1 MVQINFASREINC
14 KIVYYGPGR
23 CGKTTNLQLVHE
35 KAPANSTGE
44 LVSIATETDRTLY
57 FDFLPLDLGT
67 VAGMRTKFQLYTVP
81 GQVYYD
87 ATRKLVLQGCDGVVF
102 VADSNPDLMAE
113 NIESLDNLAT
123 NLRENGLDIMDLPM
137 VLQFNKRDLPKTMSI
152 EEMNAKL
159 NRNNWPVVEAV
170 AVNGDGVFQ
179 TLKAISQGVIKRL
192 NREQGYNDEGKK
204 PARASALAG
213 NARTAPTASISN
225 AHPAVPGRAPAP
237 PTPSSR
243 FSSPPAKGPSPQT
256 ASARVAPPPT
266 RSPSPTASARIAP
279 PPTRTPSP
287 TASARTAPPAARPPS
302 TQIPSGRVPPP
313 TPKSPTAPS
322 FTRPN
327 PALPPKPSTAQFTT
341 KSGSPANKPPFA
353 QDAPAQGG
361 EPAAP
366 NPFRNRLAEIRSQST
381 DASARSAAGDESQD
395 NVASNE
401 APQPRK
407 GCLGRVIKGGAAVA
421 LLLASAAY
429 YLLR

>member
-123 NLRENGLDIMDLPM
+123 NLRENGLDIMDLPI
-137 VLQFNKRDLPKTMSI
+137 VLQFNKRDLPKTMTVD
-152 EEMNAKL
+152 EMTAKL

-192 NREQGYNDEGKK
+192 NREQGYTDEGKK
-204 PARASALAG
+204 PPRASALAG
-213 NARTAPTASISN
+213 NARTAPAASISN
-225 AHPAVPGRAPAP
+225 TNKAVPSRPPGASVSSTNKAVPTRGPMP
-237 PTPSSR
+237 PTPSNR
-243 FSSPPAKGPSPQT
+243 FSPSSPQTGSARVAPPAPRVPGPQT
-256 ASARVAPPPT
+256 ASARVSPQLPPRPG
-266 RSPSPTASARIAP
+266 SPQTASARIAP
-279 PPTRTPSP
+279 PPPTRPANP
-287 TASARTAPPAARPPS
+287 QTASARVLPPSPKSATPPAFAASPKSALPSTKPPAAP
-302 TQIPSGRVPPP
+302 
-313 TPKSPTAPS
+313 
-322 FTRPN
+322 
-327 PALPPKPSTAQFTT
+327 
-341 KSGSPANKPPFA
+341 
-353 QDAPAQGG
+353 GG
-361 EPAAP
+361 EAGAA
-366 NPFRNRLAEIRSQST
+366 NPFRNRLADIRSQSP
-381 DASARSAAGDESQD
+381 ASDGSAQPASGDDSQ
-395 NVASNE
+395 ASFAE
-401 APQPRK
+401 TPQPKK
-407 GCLGRVIKGGAAVA
+407 GCLGRVIKGGAAIA
-421 LLLASAAY
+421 FLLASAAY